1 LIVLRSG
8 QVVAN
13 LEGKTNSNPSHI
25 WSCLFQGAVV
35 EAFAAAESHPIWS
48 EGEARAENH
57 IDLRNR
63 YFRMVGRVGLADPEG
78 GDTQ

>member
-1 LIVLRSG
+1 MLRSG

-13 LEGKTNSNPSHI
+13 LEGKTNSNPSQT
-25 WSCLFQGAVV
+25 WLCFFQGAVI
-35 EAFAAAESHPIWS
+35 EAFATAEPHPIWS
-48 EGEARAENH
+48 EGEAWAEDH

-63 YFRMVGRVGLADPEG
+63 YFRMVVRVGLADPEG